1 MVANSPTKGAEA
13 SSAKRPA
20 VYRPT
25 AETRRR
31 LMLAAEW
38 LAATKGL
45 GGLSARE
52 IATEAKLKNN
62 VSVQYHF
69 GSIKALL
76 RELVQMR
83 MTQLDDI
90 RWDMIAKFQGSGGD
104 CGVHTLVDIICLP
117 HLILAR
123 REDGCATYAAF
134 LCQYLPSANPAGF
147 DWVMGGSDPRLPAL
161 NWIFARLQECLP
173 SLPAEIFNRRMTSAT
188 LLFLNVVQG
197 LPQEALSDERL
208 VETSAVVQDALRQST
223 AVLLAPTG
231 P

>member
-1 MVANSPTKGAEA
+1 
-13 SSAKRPA
+13 
-20 VYRPT
+20 
-25 AETRRR
+25 
-31 LMLAAEW
+31 MLAAEW

-69 GSIKALL
+69 GSTRDLL

-83 MTQLDDI
+83 MAQLDSI
-90 RWDMIAKFQGSGGD
+90 RSDMIAKLQESGD
-104 CGVHTLVDIICLP
+104 ECDVRALVDIICLP
-117 HLILAR
+117 HLVLAR
-123 REDGCATYAAF
+123 REGGRATYAAF

-147 DWVMGGSDPRLPAL
+147 DWVMGGSDPKLPAL
-161 NWIFARLQECLP
+161 NWIFARLQERLP
-173 SLPAEIFNRRMTSAT
+173 TLPAEIFNRRMTSAS

-197 LPQEALSDERL
+197 LPPEALSDERL
-208 VETSAVVQDALRQST
+208 VETSVVVQDALRQST